1 MSFNQNL
8 NILKSKVNIV
18 DAISNLKNYVT
29 IFEDIDDQE

>member
-8 NILKSKVNIV
+8 NILKSKFSIV

>member
-8 NILKSKVNIV
+8 SILKSKVNIV
-18 DAISNLKNYVT
+18 DAISNLKNYVA